1 MSPASQPSCLG
12 HVSIPSPSVH
22 MRESEGA
29 ELSRRLAGV
38 SLAAPASP
46 LEDDDLLREIL
57 LRLPPQPSSL
67 PRASAVCKGWR
78 GLVTD
83 PKFVRSFSAHH
94 RKPPLLGFFEIRVG
108 GVVFTPVMDSP
119 DRIPPERFDLGR
131 CSGIQVK
138 DVYSCRHGRVIVR
151 DWERIELLVCAPIT
165 GELSRVA
172 IPPEVGRG
180 LLNVAVLC
188 AAGDQGH
195 VHGCCHSSPFKIVS
209 LCLGRKDNQLLARV
223 YSSQTGIWGNL
234 ISTAAPSQLFSDLT
248 PETLVCN
255 SLYWLSTGVD
265 VVKFDLDEH
274 SLTVIKRPPVT
285 SGHDRQIIKAE
296 DGDVGVNILSYP
308 ECQMWRRNVNCHGVD
323 TWVLWKTIQMHR
335 ILGLPPQVE
344 EKRTNF
350 ILGYCEDA
358 DVIFMYVRPSV
369 YMVQLN
375 SMQSKRLNTNLESVN
390 HFRPFTSF
398 YTPDTTIAGGS
409 NGAEISH
416 NT

>member
-1 MSPASQPSCLG
+1 MSESES
-12 HVSIPSPSVH
+12 
-22 MRESEGA
+22 ESEGA

-83 PKFVRSFSAHH
+83 PKFARSFSAHH
-94 RKPPLLGFFEIRVG
+94 RKPPLLGFFEIRAAG
-108 GVVFTPVMDSP
+108 LVFTPVMDSP

-131 CSGIQVK
+131 CSGIKVN
-138 DVYSCRHGRVIVR
+138 DAYSCRHGRVIFI
-151 DWERIELLVCAPIT
+151 DWQRFELLVCAPIT

-172 IPPEVGRG
+172 IPPEVERG
-180 LLNVAVLC
+180 SLNVAVLC

-195 VHGCCHSSPFKIVS
+195 VHGGCHSSPFKIVS
-209 LCLGRKDNQLLARV
+209 LCLGRKDSQLLARV
-223 YSSQTGIWGNL
+223 YSSQTGIWGDL
-234 ISTAAPSQLFSDLT
+234 ISAAAPSRLFSDLT

-265 VVKFDLDEH
+265 VVKFDLDDY
-274 SLTVIKRPPVT
+274 SLTVIKGPPVT
-285 SGHDRQIIKAE
+285 YDHGRQIIKAE
-296 DGDVGVNILSYP
+296 DGDVGFNIFLYP
-308 ECQMWRRNVNCHGVD
+308 ECHMWRRDINCDHGVH
-323 TWVLWKTIQMHR
+323 TWVLWKTIQMHT
-335 ILGLPPQVE
+335 ILGLPQVD

-350 ILGYCEDA
+350 LLGYCEDTN
-358 DVIFMYVRPSV
+358 VIFMYVRPNV
-369 YMVQLN
+369 YMLQLN
-375 SMQSKRLNTNLESVN
+375 SMQSKRLNANLESVG
-390 HFRPFTSF
+390 HYRPFTSF